1 MIYGLYSA
9 NSLKQ
14 QPTDRDI
21 APFGHIIL
29 ISSKRV
35 FEYQLYIVFGFTLQ
49 RIEPP
54 RFLYTWGEYPNHYF
68 IQGSFTL
75 QRIEPPRIPTL
86 DASTLTITQVRRC
99 EEH

>member
-1 MIYGLYSA
+1 MKMIYGLYSA

-14 QPTDRDI
+14 QSTDREI

-54 RFLYTWGEYPNHYF
+54 R
-68 IQGSFTL
+68 
-75 QRIEPPRIPTL
+75 IPTL

-99 EEH
+99 DEH